1 MKFKNFKYKQQQKE
15 ASKEKLDTQAKI
27 KELNEKVKQL
37 EQNEIYL
44 NRQIKSLTESKEDLE
59 KTNFKSS
66 ETYKNELKLARE
78 NFERISEEFE

>member
-1 MKFKNFKYKQQQKE
+1 
-15 ASKEKLDTQAKI
+15 
-27 KELNEKVKQL
+27 
-37 EQNEIYL
+37 
-44 NRQIKSLTESKEDLE
+44 LTESKEDLE